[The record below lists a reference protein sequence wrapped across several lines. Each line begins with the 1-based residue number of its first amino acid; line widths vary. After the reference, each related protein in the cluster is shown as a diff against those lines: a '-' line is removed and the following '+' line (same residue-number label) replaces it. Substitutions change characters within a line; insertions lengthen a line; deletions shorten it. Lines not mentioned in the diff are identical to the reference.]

1 MQDSLVSSPFLY
13 SLSLTLIHFIWQ
25 GVFIALVLKIALTF
39 TSYKKPQWRYVFSS
53 IAMVANLLLPIITF
67 FMIYQPDFQQFNPL
81 INNNT
86 FLNEVIYSASQS
98 NDIWYGSTVEYL
110 PYLSLSWIAVSFVL
124 ALKLSFELYNVNQLP
139 KTGTSPANSTL
150 EARFQ
155 QLVLQVGLKSAP
167 RILISLK
174 NDVPMAIGWIK
185 PVVLI
190 PVSMLSGLTPTQL
203 DMLILHEL
211 AHIRRHDYLVN
222 FIQTLVELLLF
233 FHPSVRWVSTQMRNE
248 REYCSDDIAVHHCG
262 NPVAYAH
269 TLADTAS
276 ICEKRRHHSIP
287 AMAMA
292 ASGGDLKQR
301 VVRLVDQNHH
311 CANSD
316 NSGKWLASVAIILSM
331 VAIASKQHLQ
341 LPIFD
346 LSSGTISI
354 YRNANDTFNHYTNK
368 GDAELLPELAK
379 QLLYNDN
386 SDAISINELDVAL
399 PLMPKPTLTASAKIE
414 SFEISPTNTDASK
427 TSSVITAQK
436 QQIKNI
442 STTANID
449 KHAIVDEDKKVDI
462 RSEKLLTGSPTK
474 DTISTSKILN
484 AYNEPLSKESLTT
497 KSIFSKST
505 TVSKSMSELA
515 FERTDSTLK
524 NSILNNPYT
533 QQVNDLAI
541 EATNNFKETEQVL
554 SVLDDSVTILK
565 SIQLPAQLL
574 SSASPKYPSV
584 AKRRGIELDVYVTF
598 TIDRNGDVRDI
609 QYGNKSKV
617 SYFRSS
623 IRSALDKWRFTP
635 ASYNN
640 QPIEST
646 MSKIFSFNL
655 AK

>member
-1 MQDSLVSSPFLY
+1 MPDSLVSSPFLY
-13 SLSLTLIHFIWQ
+13 NLSLTLIHFIWQ
-25 GVFIALVLKIALTF
+25 GFFVALVLKVALSF
-39 TSYKKPQWRYVFSS
+39 TSYKNPQWRYAFSS
-53 IAMVANLLLPIITF
+53 LAMVANLLLPFITF
-67 FMIYQPDFQQFNPL
+67 FIIYQPDFQQFSPL
-81 INNNT
+81 LNNNI
-86 FLNEVIYSASQS
+86 FLSDAIHNTAQTSEAWYS
-98 NDIWYGSTVEYL
+98 NMVEYL
-110 PYLSLSWIAVSFVL
+110 PYLSLSWLAVSFAL
-124 ALKLSFELYNVNQLP
+124 ALKLCCELYNVNQLP
-139 KTGTSPANSTL
+139 KTGTSPANDTL

-155 QLVLQVGLKSAP
+155 QLVLQVGLKSTP

-233 FHPSVRWVSTQMRNE
+233 FHPCVRWVSKQMRNE

-262 NPVAYAH
+262 NPIAYAH

-311 CANSD
+311 CATSN
-316 NSGKWLASVAIILSM
+316 NSGKWLASIAIIFTM
-331 VAIASKQHLQ
+331 IGIASKKHFQ

-354 YRNANDTFNHYTNK
+354 YRNANDTFNSYNIT
-368 GDAELLPELAK
+368 GDAESLPALAQ
-379 QLLYNDN
+379 QLLHNDN
-386 SDAISINELDVAL
+386 AVNTNELEVIL
-399 PLMPKPTLTASAKIE
+399 PVVPAPTLASSPKVE
-414 SFEISPTNTDASK
+414 SLE
-427 TSSVITAQK
+427 
-436 QQIKNI
+436 
-442 STTANID
+442 
-449 KHAIVDEDKKVDI
+449 
-462 RSEKLLTGSPTK
+462 LTPV
-474 DTISTSKILN
+474 STSTINNSPIVIAQNQEIAAAN
-484 AYNEPLSKESLTT
+484 ANLDQLATVNEDTKTEMLSSTLPTVNPKKALDITSQVLTT
-497 KSIFSKST
+497 YNKPSFSENLATKPILAESET
-505 TVSKSMSELA
+505 NNKSMSELA

-524 NSILNNPYT
+524 SSVLNNPYT
-533 QQVNDLAI
+533 QQVAELANQTTDSFNEI
-541 EATNNFKETEQVL
+541 KQGLPAIKDSTNTFKSVRLPAQVL
-554 SVLDDSVTILK
+554 SSG
-565 SIQLPAQLL
+565 
-574 SSASPKYPSV
+574 SPKYPSL
-584 AKRRGIELDVYVTF
+584 AKRKGIELDIYVTF
-598 TIDRNGDVRDI
+598 TIDRNGDVHDI
-609 QYGNKSKV
+609 QYDGKGRNKGKV
-617 SYFRSS
+617 SYFRAS
-623 IRSALDKWRFTP
+623 IRSALQKWHFTP

-646 MSKIFSFNL
+646 MSKIFSFSL